1 MNCRGTSQN
10 RRGVEP
16 DHKQEG
22 GRSWLFIAHAE
33 SVSSVK
39 GTADSAFRRRR
50 MIIELKL
57 KNLERI
63 DEAIS
68 ALDRAIE
75 KTSVADAVQLIDVK
89 YIVIAIKRQYEKGK
103 YRD

>member
-1 MNCRGTSQN
+1 
-10 RRGVEP
+10 
-16 DHKQEG
+16 
-22 GRSWLFIAHAE
+22 
-33 SVSSVK
+33 
-39 GTADSAFRRRR
+39 